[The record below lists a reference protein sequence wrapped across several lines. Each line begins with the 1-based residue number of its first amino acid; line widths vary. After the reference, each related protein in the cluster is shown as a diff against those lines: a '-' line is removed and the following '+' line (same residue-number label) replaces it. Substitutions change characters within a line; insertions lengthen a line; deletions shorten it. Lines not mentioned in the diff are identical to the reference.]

1 MLTRTLVKTRAV
13 IADMQRAAEGLAIV
27 GTVLEQELPV
37 GVRVGDVALAIAHA
51 GDIEKK
57 LADSVKKLAE
67 VRDELDLEVRQRVE
81 TTRQRDES
89 EARLEALVRKT
100 D

>member
-13 IADMQRAAEGLAIV
+13 AANMQRAADGLAIV
-27 GTVLEQELPV
+27 GTGLEQEQPV
-37 GVRVGDVALAIAHA
+37 GVRVGDVARAIAQT

-57 LADSVKKLAE
+57 LADSAKKLAE
-67 VRDELDLEVRQRVE
+67 VRDELDLEVEQRVE
-81 TTRQRDES
+81 ATRQRDES
-89 EARLEALVRKT
+89 EAKLKALARKT

>member
-1 MLTRTLVKTRAV
+1 
-13 IADMQRAAEGLAIV
+13 MQRAAEGLAIV

-37 GVRVGDVALAIAHA
+37 GVRVGDVALAIFHA

-57 LADSVKKLAE
+57 LADSAKKLAE

-81 TTRQRDES
+81 ATRQRDES

>member
-13 IADMQRAAEGLAIV
+13 AADMQRAADGLAIV

-37 GVRVGDVALAIAHA
+37 GVRVGDVALAIAQT

-57 LADSVKKLAE
+57 LADSAKKLAE
-67 VRDELDLEVRQRVE
+67 VRDELDLEVKQRIE
-81 TTRQRDES
+81 ATRQRDES
-89 EARLEALVRKT
+89 EARLEALARKT